1 LGSRIAAAFF
11 VLIVSGENALAEVC
25 DKTFPEGNGQYI
37 DGTGFHWMLWLQGYR
52 PVPLFIVIALL
63 FLSFVVMRMRLR
75 LLLLLLCSFMA
86 AWSMSINGLTP
97 LLYINS
103 LDWGPID
110 EGCVSPWLLFGEPL
124 IYGCIAVFALVACWK
139 NVRVGSRPELR

>member
-1 LGSRIAAAFF
+1 VLPGGEGGAEAGVRTLRPLRFKDLGSRIAAAFF

-86 AWSMSINGLTP
+86 AWMGLRRCCTLTASTGGQSMKDVCP
-97 LLYINS
+97 
-103 LDWGPID
+103 
-110 EGCVSPWLLFGEPL
+110 
-124 IYGCIAVFALVACWK
+124 
-139 NVRVGSRPELR
+139 RGSSSANH